1 MDYTLDSKTLVI
13 ACLENQFKDRK
24 AFSSPFMFS
33 DLSNGFVEENH
44 VYYFG
49 RLTIGRNNGSS
60 VDVLNRGDSIIQLDE
75 NSQLDILFSG
85 LDSITFAEAQFIGF
99 KISMIPK

>member
-1 MDYTLDSKTLVI
+1 MDYTLDSKTLVV
-13 ACLENQFKDRK
+13 ACLENEFKDKR
-24 AFSSPFMFS
+24 AIISPFMFS
-33 DLSNGFVEENH
+33 HLNNGFIEENH